1 MWLRNLTVYC
11 FVKRVLEPNL
21 TQHMVIHILGIN
33 LHLLFIAKWDIMRL
47 SNITVYCIVKHVP
60 QPNLTQHM
68 LIHILHTLANLMQS
82 RMWLCNLTIFLHNML
97 DILYICC
104 QSTPKLVMAW
114 DFVIATRQP
123 GSSLR
128 MCYQVQIWGWAHHI
142 FKFVIWC
149 HSDPYQLHQTQIY
162 YFKYLK

>member
-1 MWLRNLTVYC
+1 
-11 FVKRVLEPNL
+11 
-21 TQHMVIHILGIN
+21 
-33 LHLLFIAKWDIMRL
+33 
-47 SNITVYCIVKHVP
+47 
-60 QPNLTQHM
+60 M
-68 LIHILHTLANLMQS
+68 LIHILHTLANIMQS
-82 RMWLCNLTIFLHNML
+82 WMWLCNLTIFLHNML
-97 DILYICC
+97 DILHICC

-149 HSDPYQLHQTQIY
+149 HSDPYELHQTQIY
-162 YFKYLK
+162 YFKYLKQWKGRGIFASPRELWWIIFNFSSFSVLQIVFQIGVGVVTLAWRGSVKIRTWPVARPSSL